1 MFSST
6 CFNKLPFLVWQTP
19 TKNGRSAD
27 SEMSNRKQCSTRAGR
42 RQTMT
47 VLLNTSLMLCLS
59 LYSCTIGQ
67 LHNHITRSFTS
78 IKCVL
83 NTLTFF
89 ILAVANSITQ
99 LLCFK
104 VTVLVKSLF

>member
-67 LHNHITRSFTS
+67 LYNHITRSFTS